1 MSTESLNR
9 ASDNIETPS
18 SFIDAPKRVDVND
31 LKQRL
36 LEEDKKERSKRN
48 IILSAILSSL
58 CVVFFLTY

>member
-1 MSTESLNR
+1 MESLHR

-18 SFIDAPKRVDVND
+18 EFIDAPKRVDVND

-48 IILSAILSSL
+48 IILSAIVSTLGL
-58 CVVFFLTY
+58 VFLLTY